1 MANTRT
7 TITRAPL
14 RWLMWNMS
22 FHAEHH
28 FCPSLPFHALG
39 QAHES
44 LRSHLDHVD
53 PGYVA
58 VNAAIVRNLGLDG
71 L

>member
-1 MANTRT
+1 
-7 TITRAPL
+7 
-14 RWLMWNMS
+14 MS

-39 QAHES
+39 SAHQQ
-44 LRSHLDHVD
+44 LQPHLHHVD

-58 VNAAIVRNLGLDG
+58 VNRSIIQNLGQLPVP
-71 L
+71 LNS